1 MSKIIVTGGAGFIGS
16 HLVDKLVENH
26 QVIIIDNLFSGKE
39 ENLNPKAEFHNLD
52 ITDFDSIKPL
62 FENVDYVFHLAA
74 IPRVPF
80 SVEDPI
86 STSKT
91 NILGTVNV
99 FKAAAD
105 NNVKRVVFA
114 SSSSVYGDQPKQ
126 PLKEDMKPNAISP
139 YALQKLVGEQFAK
152 LFTDLYKLPVVCLR
166 YFNVFGPRLD
176 PESEYSLVIG
186 KFLKQ
191 KSDGKPLTIFGD
203 GEQTRGFSYV
213 LDVVEANIKAMES
226 DLKGGE
232 IINIS
237 SGDSYSVN
245 YLAKWIGGEVSYL
258 PKRTGDVLHTQADI
272 NLAKEVLGW
281 EPKIDFNKGLEET
294 KKWFQKKYE

>member
-26 QVIIIDNLFSGKE
+26 QVIVIDNLFSGKE
-39 ENLNPKAEFHNLD
+39 ENINPKAEFHNLD